1 MAHRKRIRGSARE
14 AEGDVAASGYG
25 ERKPSRPATADS
37 WRRDAERRILTL
49 LVVDIVDS
57 TVFARRLD
65 PEDLADLLNAFHATC
80 SRLIERFGGCVAKDL
95 GDGIAAY
102 FGWPESH
109 EHDAER
115 AVLCGLAAIEAVK
128 AVPTGSLGRIR
139 LHVGIATG
147 EVVVGDVLRMA
158 SGPSHEVF
166 GQLPSLAMRLQAACP
181 PDSVLISAATHQ
193 LVRNQFVCA
202 DAGRKKLKGFPEST
216 LVYQVI
222 GARALPLN
230 FDARRAGGLTPFI
243 GRSAELDVLT
253 DRWRQAATGRGQ
265 IVLLSGE
272 PGIGKSRLCAEWRAS
287 LDEQAVAGFSF
298 QCSPLHGDHPLY
310 PVTRSIA
317 QIAGLANN
325 GSPDAKWQKLAALF
339 DGAGD
344 DRAEGI
350 SLLATYLGVPIPAD
364 DRPES
369 LSSQRLMASRPPKRR
384 RMLLHQLLTNYFI
397 ARARHRPVLI
407 VFEDV
412 QWMDPTTAEFLDA
425 LIGRIQGAPVLL
437 LLTARPQFAPPWSEP
452 VHLTRLTLDR
462 LTRGQA
468 TQFIDVFADAA
479 ALSADL
485 VTQLVE
491 RSDGNPL
498 YLEEL
503 TATVLG
509 SRGADGAAGPA
520 NSRIQIPST
529 LRESL
534 LARIDRVSSEARELM
549 QVCAVVGR
557 RFSHQQISAIAEMR
571 GGELDETLAELSGQ
585 GLLQSTGEPP
595 SVEYCFKHALVQ
607 DAAYSLILREKRQRL
622 HARCAAAL
630 EAHFPSVC
638 QNEPSVLGLH
648 HEIANNAAA
657 ALPYVLAAGQLAV
670 ERSALREA
678 TAYLQKGLAL
688 LETLPVSRRR
698 DRDELNF
705 RSLFGRVCI
714 FANGWAHPSVKKEY
728 GRALEL
734 AKRVGSKKEQFP
746 LEWALT
752 TSHLLRGEIRKAAT
766 GGQRVVG
773 LAEQAE
779 DPDLLHVAHSAMTI
793 YDFYA
798 GNFAGVLTHKEATLR
813 SYREQGSQELQ
824 KNYGTDR
831 LLQALRGAAL
841 AHWCLGDHQLAIQ
854 LDEEQRLRPKKSGH
868 IFDYV
873 YALTISCILHGMRR
887 DAQTTRAFAEDA
899 IRIAQDQGFSFLQAN
914 ATNFLTIASALQDPS
929 EATLRDCDQ
938 AITDYQAAGNRMGIS
953 SMFAIIAEPCGRIG
967 LQQRGMSYVDKA
979 LDYARRSGERFALSD
994 LYRVRGELLIDL
1006 NRTNDAEHD
1015 LNQAVLTARKQQ
1027 AKTWEFAAAVPLAQI
1042 LLDQGAAAEALR
1054 LLQPLLQK
1062 FENAEFFAELVARAQ
1077 TICARCSAGAR
1088 PTRSITRRH

>member
-14 AEGDVAASGYG
+14 TEGDVAASGHG
-25 ERKPSRPATADS
+25 ERKSARPATVDS
-37 WRRDAERRILTL
+37 WRRDAERRILTI

-115 AVLCGLAAIEAVK
+115 AVLCGVAAIEAVK

-193 LVRNQFVCA
+193 LVHNQFVCT
-202 DAGRKKLKGFPEST
+202 DAGRKRLKGFPEST

-222 GARALPLN
+222 GARALSLN

-243 GRSAELDVLT
+243 GRTAELEVLT
-253 DRWRQAATGRGQ
+253 DRWRQAAAGRGPV
-265 IVLLSGE
+265 VLLSGE
-272 PGIGKSRLCAEWRAS
+272 AGIGKSRLCAEWRAS
-287 LDEQAVAGFSF
+287 LDEQAAASFSF

-310 PVTRSIA
+310 PVTRLIA
-317 QIAGLANN
+317 QIAGLAND

-344 DRAEGI
+344 DRLEGI
-350 SLLATYLGVPIPAD
+350 ALLATYLGVPMPTD

-369 LSSQRLMASRPPKRR
+369 LTSQPLMASRPPKRR
-384 RMLLHQLLTNYFI
+384 RMLLHQLLTNYFL
-397 ARARHRPVLI
+397 ARARRHPVLI
-407 VFEDV
+407 VFEDIH
-412 QWMDPTTAEFLDA
+412 WMDPTTAEFLGT
-425 LIGRIQGAPVLL
+425 LIDRIQGAPVLL
-437 LLTARPQFAPPWSEP
+437 LLTARPQFALPWQEP
-452 VHLTRLTLDR
+452 VHFTHLTLDR

-468 TQFIDVFADAA
+468 TQFVDVFSDTA

-485 VTQLVE
+485 VAQLVE

-498 YLEEL
+498 YIEEL

-509 SRGADGAAGPA
+509 SRGVDGADRVA
-520 NSRIQIPST
+520 NTRIQIPST

-534 LARIDRVSSEARELM
+534 LARIDRTSPEARELM

-557 RFSHQQISAIAEMR
+557 RFSHPQISAIAEM
-571 GGELDETLAELSGQ
+571 GGSELDQTLAELIRQ

-595 SVEYCFKHALVQ
+595 DVEYCFKHALVQ

-638 QNEPSVLGLH
+638 EHEPSVLGLH

-657 ALPYVLAAGQLAV
+657 AVPYVLAAGQLAI

-678 TAYLQKGLAL
+678 TSYLQKGLAL
-688 LETLPVSRRR
+688 LETLPASETR
-698 DRDELNF
+698 DRDEQNF
-705 RSLFGRVCI
+705 RSIFGRVCI

-779 DPDLLHVAHSAMTI
+779 DHDLLHVAHSAMAI

-798 GNFAGVLTHKEATLR
+798 GNFAGVLAHKEAALHY
-813 SYREQGSQELQ
+813 YREQGSQELQ

-831 LLQALRGAAL
+831 VLQALRGAAL
-841 AHWCLGDHQLAIQ
+841 AHWCLGDHQLAIA
-854 LDEEQRLRPKKSGH
+854 LDEEQRSRPKNSGH
-868 IFDYV
+868 VFDYV

-887 DAQTTRAFAEDA
+887 DAQMTRALAEEA

-914 ATNFLTIASALQDPS
+914 ATNFLTIASVLQNPS

-938 AITDYQAAGNRMGIS
+938 AINDYQAAGNRMGIS
-953 SMFAIIAEPCGRIG
+953 SMLAIIAEPCSRIG
-967 LQQRGMSYVDKA
+967 LHQRGLKYVDKA
-979 LDYARRSGERFALSD
+979 LDYVRRSGERFALSD
-994 LYRVRGELLIDL
+994 LYRVRGELLVDL
-1006 NRTNDAEHD
+1006 NRTSDAQHC
-1015 LNQAVLTARKQQ
+1015 LNQAVQTARKQQ
-1027 AKTWEFAAAVPLAQI
+1027 AKTWELAAAVPLAQI
-1042 LLDQGAAAEALR
+1042 LLDRGASGEALR
-1054 LLQPLLQK
+1054 LLQPPLQK
-1062 FENAEFFAELVARAQ
+1062 FDDSEFFAELLARAQ
-1077 TICARCSAGAR
+1077 RICAQCSASER
-1088 PTRSITRRH
+1088 PIRSITRRH

>member
-1 MAHRKRIRGSARE
+1 MAHRKRIRGAARE
-14 AEGDVAASGYG
+14 AERDVAASGHA
-25 ERKPSRPATADS
+25 ERKSTRPARPPAADT
-37 WRRDAERRILTL
+37 WRRDAERRVLTI

-65 PEDLADLLNAFHATC
+65 PEDLADMLNAFHQTC
-80 SRLIERFGGCVAKDL
+80 GRLIERFGGCVAKDL
-95 GDGIAAY
+95 GDGVAAY
-102 FGWPESH
+102 FGWPESRD
-109 EHDAER
+109 HDAER

-128 AVPTGSLGRIR
+128 AVPTGSLDRIR

-147 EVVVGDVLRMA
+147 EVVVGDVARMP

-166 GQLPSLAMRLQAACP
+166 GELPSLAMRLQAACP

-193 LVRNQFVCA
+193 LVHNQFVCA
-202 DAGRKKLKGFPEST
+202 DPGRKKLKGFPEST
-216 LVYQVI
+216 PVHQVI
-222 GARALPLN
+222 GARALSLH
-230 FDARRAGGLTPFI
+230 FDARRAGGLTPHI
-243 GRSAELDVLT
+243 GRAAELEVLS
-253 DRWRQAATGRGQ
+253 DRWRQAAAGRGQ
-265 IVLLSGE
+265 VVLLSGE
-272 PGIGKSRLCAEWRAS
+272 AGIGKSRLCAEWRGS
-287 LDEQAVAGFSF
+287 LDERAAAGFSF
-298 QCSPLHGDHPLY
+298 QCSPLHSDHPLY

-317 QIAGLANN
+317 QIAGITND

-344 DRAEGI
+344 DRLEGVA
-350 SLLATYLGVPIPAD
+350 LLATYLGVPMPTH

-369 LSSQRLMASRPPKRR
+369 VSSQRLMGSRPPKRR
-384 RMLLHQLLTNYFI
+384 RMLVHQLLADYFL
-397 ARARHRPVLI
+397 ARARQRPVLI
-407 VFEDV
+407 VFEDIH
-412 QWMDPTTAEFLDA
+412 WMDPTTAEFLDV
-425 LIGRIQGAPVLL
+425 LIDRIQAGPILL
-437 LLTARPQFAPPWSEP
+437 LLTARPQFAPPWHERAQF
-452 VHLTRLTLDR
+452 TRLTLDR

-468 TQFIDVFADAA
+468 TQFIDVFSNTTT
-479 ALSADL
+479 LSPDL
-485 VTQLVE
+485 VAQLVE

-498 YLEEL
+498 YIEEL

-509 SRGADGAAGPA
+509 GRSADGAGRAA

-534 LARIDRVSSEARELM
+534 LARIDRTSPEARELM

-557 RFSHQQISAIAEMR
+557 RFSHPQISAIAEIS
-571 GGELDETLAELSGQ
+571 GGELDETLAELIQQ

-595 SVEYCFKHALVQ
+595 DVEYCFKHALVQ

-638 QNEPSVLGLH
+638 EHEPSVLGLH

-657 ALPYVLAAGQLAV
+657 AVPYILAAGQLAI
-670 ERSALREA
+670 ERSALQEA

-688 LETLPVSRRR
+688 LETLPASEAR
-698 DRDELNF
+698 DRHEQNF
-705 RSLFGRVCI
+705 RSIFGRVCI

-734 AKRVGSKKEQFP
+734 AKRVGNKKEQFP

-773 LAEQAE
+773 LAEQAN
-779 DPDLLHVAHSAMTI
+779 DQDLLHVAHSAMTI

-798 GNFAGVLTHKEATLR
+798 GNFAGVLAHKDATLR
-813 SYREQGSQELQ
+813 FYREQGSQALQ

-841 AHWCLGDHQLAIQ
+841 AHWCLGDHQLAIE
-854 LDEEQRLRPKKSGH
+854 LDEEQRLRPKNSGH

-887 DAQTTRAFAEDA
+887 DAQKTRAFAEEA

-914 ATNFLTIASALQDPS
+914 ATNFLAIASALQDPS
-929 EATLRDCDQ
+929 EAALRDCDQ
-938 AITDYQAAGNRMGIS
+938 AIADYQAAGNRMGIS

-967 LQQRGMSYVDKA
+967 LHRRGLDYVDKG
-979 LDYARRSGERFALSD
+979 LDYVRRSGERFALSD

-1006 NRTNDAEHD
+1006 KKTADAQD
-1015 LNQAVLTARKQQ
+1015 CLNQAVQTARKQQ
-1027 AKTWEFAAAVPLAQI
+1027 ARTWELAAAVPLAQI
-1042 LLDQGAAAEALR
+1042 LLDRGETAESLQ
-1054 LLQPLLQK
+1054 LLQPLSQK
-1062 FENAEFFAELVARAQ
+1062 FADSEFVAELLARAQ
-1077 TICARCSAGAR
+1077 TICARCSASAR
-1088 PTRSITRRH
+1088 PI